1 VSEGQAQ
8 DPVATVYFDHGFA
21 NELINIVTSQDR
33 FNEAKSWPEI
43 KVISERDT
51 SQHGSA
57 GTPEG
62 GETGEREGGGGG
74 VEGQRGEC
82 GTEKGMLHH
91 ASSDTERREKEGEGG
106 RGRMDR
112 VSEHNADPEIRRS
125 SMPLTEFLK
134 FLRISDEEADASV
147 RICIDILD
155 NLSRNKYF
163 CFV

>member
-1 VSEGQAQ
+1 
-8 DPVATVYFDHGFA
+8 
-21 NELINIVTSQDR
+21 
-33 FNEAKSWPEI
+33 
-43 KVISERDT
+43 
-51 SQHGSA
+51 
-57 GTPEG
+57 
-62 GETGEREGGGGG
+62 
-74 VEGQRGEC
+74 
-82 GTEKGMLHH
+82 MLHH